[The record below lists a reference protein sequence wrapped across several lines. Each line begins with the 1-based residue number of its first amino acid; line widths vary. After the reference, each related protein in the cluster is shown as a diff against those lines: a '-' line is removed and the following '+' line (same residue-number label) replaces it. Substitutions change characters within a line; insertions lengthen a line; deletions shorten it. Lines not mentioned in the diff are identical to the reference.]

1 MLPIRLDTDPH
12 LLVKLQD
19 ELGSD
24 GKQLRLSEDR
34 VVWCDCRSS
43 ETVAKLVYSE
53 TAQIPL
59 RGRQQVRQG
68 LRVGVLG
75 VRALRERGH

>member
-1 MLPIRLDTDPH
+1 MSTTRLGTNPH
-12 LLVKLQD
+12 LPVKLHD
-19 ELGSD
+19 EQGSD

-34 VVWCDCRSS
+34 VVWCDCRSG
-43 ETVAKLVYSE
+43 ETATKMVYSE
-53 TAQIPL
+53 TARIPL
-59 RGRQQVRQG
+59 RGRQQVRQE